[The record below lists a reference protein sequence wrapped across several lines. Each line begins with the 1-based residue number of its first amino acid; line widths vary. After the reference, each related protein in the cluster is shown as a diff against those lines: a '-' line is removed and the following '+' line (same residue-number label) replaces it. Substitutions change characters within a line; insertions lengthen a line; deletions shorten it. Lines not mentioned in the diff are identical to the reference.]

1 MTGQRTE
8 APNGYDDL
16 ARDRAQVSR
25 RVPGPRRRGDR
36 HPGAAGI
43 GPAPGRAGARAD
55 RAGRGRPAL
64 RAAVVA
70 LAVTAAGAAVDV
82 ALGGRPGWVFAV
94 AAALGAALTG
104 RTCTRAG
111 AWWLISAPPLV
122 VAVVTV
128 ACEQLAG
135 TTTVQG
141 KGLATAAVRWAVDG
155 FPAMAAA
162 EAVLIVVLTV
172 RGIRAGRRGDR
183 KRSRRN
189 SGA

>member
-16 ARDRAQVSR
+16 ARDPAQVSR

-36 HPGAAGI
+36 YQGADGI
-43 GPAPGRAGARAD
+43 GPAPGRAGARSG
-55 RAGRGRPAL
+55 RAGHGRRSG
-64 RAAVVA
+64 RAALVALVVA
-70 LAVTAAGAAVDV
+70 VAGAAVDM

-94 AAALGAALTG
+94 AAALGAALVAK
-104 RTCTRAG
+104 TCTRAG

-128 ACEQLAG
+128 ACEQMAG
-135 TTTVQG
+135 ITTVQG

-162 EAVLIVVLTV
+162 EAVLIVGLVV
-172 RGIRAGRRGDR
+172 RNIRAGRRGDR
-183 KRSRRN
+183 KRSGRN